1 MSEQRDRWGDE
12 EGPAGASEAERGS
25 SHGPV
30 TGAGPAREQATQVVR
45 GHLVEAEIDHEEVA
59 EGVFALRLPGERKL
73 ETAVRL
79 DVGPHAL
86 GVHAFVCRAPDEAHE
101 RVYRWLLE
109 RNLKMYGVAFA
120 VDRLGDIYL
129 DGRLPLST
137 VTPEELDRLL
147 GSVLSYADESFN
159 SILEL
164 GFASS
169 IRKEWEW
176 RKLRGEPTT
185 NLEAFRGWLESDEQR

>member
-1 MSEQRDRWGDE
+1 VS
-12 EGPAGASEAERGS
+12 
-25 SHGPV
+25 
-30 TGAGPAREQATQVVR
+30 ATQEPRDVVR
-45 GHLVEAEIDHEEVA
+45 QHLEASAIEHDEPEP
-59 EGVFALRLPGERKL
+59 GVFTFSLPGERKL
-73 ETAVRL
+73 QIPVRL

-86 GVHAFVCRAPDEAHE
+86 AVHAFVCRRPDEEFE

-109 RNLKMYGVAFA
+109 RNMRMYAVAFGL
-120 VDRLGDIYL
+120 DQHGDIYL
-129 DGRLPLST
+129 DARLPLSS

-147 GSVLSYADESFN
+147 GSVLSNADESFN

-176 RKLRGEPTT
+176 RLSRGESTR
-185 NLEAFRGWLESDEQR
+185 NLEAFRGWLEAT

>member
-1 MSEQRDRWGDE
+1 MTAEAIRSYLDDNGIDYDQVGD
-12 EGPAGASEAERGS
+12 
-25 SHGPV
+25 
-30 TGAGPAREQATQVVR
+30 
-45 GHLVEAEIDHEEVA
+45 
-59 EGVFALRLPGERKL
+59 GVFSITLPGEKKL
-73 ETAVRL
+73 QTPVRL

-86 GVHAFVCRAPDEAHE
+86 GIHAFVCRKPDENHE
-101 RVYRWLLE
+101 GVYRWLLQ

-120 VDRLGDIYL
+120 LDAVGDIYL
-129 DGRLPLST
+129 DGRLPLSA

-176 RKLRGEPTT
+176 RRLRGESTR
-185 NLEAFRGWLESDEQR
+185 NLEAFRGWLESGG